1 MTCPIFES
9 YEIYLSNLFQ
19 IKYVA
24 IMGTS
29 LHANNTPSG
38 SMGSTI
44 PVNLEGDPE
53 LLQLREGYTERM
65 ALGSRRPSCLSF
77 IATEIAKLPPAESP
91 TKTIRSPIV
100 PE

>member
-1 MTCPIFES
+1 
-9 YEIYLSNLFQ
+9 
-19 IKYVA
+19 
-24 IMGTS
+24 MGTS

-65 ALGSRRPSCLSF
+65 ALGSRRPSCFSF